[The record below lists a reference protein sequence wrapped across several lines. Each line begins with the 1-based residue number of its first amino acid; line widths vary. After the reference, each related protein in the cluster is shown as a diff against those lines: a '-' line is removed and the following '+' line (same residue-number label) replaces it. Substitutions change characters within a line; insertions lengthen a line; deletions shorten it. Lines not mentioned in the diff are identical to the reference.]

1 MYKNHIVIDVFRGI
15 KAFLTLRTGVTRGEV
30 SDSEVSNGQQPAA
43 LRQSRKQLEQARE
56 QLAAQRRRIDEMKER
71 LANKD
76 RRISQ
81 LEKKLGVSDRVE
93 RSKNVLHDGVLL
105 PPKTLRPCGP
115 NFQNDEFYLGSA
127 REEADWLA
135 GRFGL
140 SRESSLLDVGSGPG
154 RLAIGITQRVGE
166 IEKYRGVDVSE
177 ESVRWGKQHITP
189 EHPSFQ
195 FVHIDVE
202 NRRYNPEGSG
212 KDSGFGFPFAD
223 EEFDLIT
230 LYSVFTHMLTDG
242 VRAYLKDFR
251 RILKP
256 EGRIYLT
263 AFLEDDVPDVEEN
276 PQGYLGR
283 EWKGDLHCVRY
294 NREFFEKLLD
304 ENGFRMDELDSG
316 KGKEQGEVG
325 LVKERGQSGVHL
337 SKKPS

>member
-1 MYKNHIVIDVFRGI
+1 MAHYENSLVVEVAKGI
-15 KAFLTLRTGVTRGEV
+15 KAFLTLRAGVTRGEV
-30 SDSEVSNGQQPAA
+30 PDFDSPAGQQPEA
-43 LRQSRKQLEQARE
+43 LRQTRE
-56 QLAAQRRRIDEMKER
+56 QLAARTRQIDQMKER

-81 LEKKLGVSDRVE
+81 LEKRLDRVE

-127 REEADWLA
+127 RKEADWLA

-177 ESVRWGKQHITP
+177 ESVRWGQKHITP
-189 EHPSFQ
+189 EHPNFQ
-195 FVHIDVE
+195 FIHIDVE
-202 NRRYNPEGSG
+202 NRRYNPGGSG

-242 VRAYLKDFR
+242 VRSYLKDFR

-337 SKKPS
+337 SKKSS